1 MKRNL
6 LYIIALMLTIAA
18 TGQTLNVK
26 VGNVTYQFPAN
37 QTGEMTYA
45 NGETLTIMGKTFTL
59 ADISSMTVDN
69 SEVTDNQCTVSLAGV
84 TLTNPSGAAIN
95 ITNSKRIQVS
105 AKKGTENTL
114 ADGSSGSQKFTGGSS
129 VNLSSYTGGGSG
141 PGGGGSGGGGQP
153 GGGGGPDGH

>member
-1 MKRNL
+1 
-6 LYIIALMLTIAA
+6 MLTIAA

-37 QTGEMTYA
+37 QTGEITYA

-95 ITNSKRIQVS
+95 ITNSS
-105 AKKGTENTL
+105 AFK
-114 ADGSSGSQKFTGGSS
+114 S
-129 VNLSSYTGGGSG
+129 VRRRARRTRWPTAAAVHRRPVFIARDRYNCRATVRST
-141 PGGGGSGGGGQP
+141 
-153 GGGGGPDGH
+153 